1 MLVPSL
7 EPPMPD
13 PTPVDPPP
21 DLSRTTLLLDRA
33 RGGDSGA
40 RDALLAR
47 FLPILTRWAHRRL
60 PDRARS
66 LADTDDLVQVTL
78 IRALNHLHEFEPRRE
93 GAFLAYLRTILLN
106 AVRDEIRRAAR
117 RPEHLPL
124 MEHDAAGQSSEL
136 ERLIGRERLE
146 RYEAALAELP
156 EGQREAVM
164 LRLEFGYTHAEIAEA
179 LGRPSADA
187 ARMLVARGLV
197 DLTKA
202 MDGPDA

>member
-1 MLVPSL
+1 
-7 EPPMPD
+7 MPD
-13 PTPVDPPP
+13 ETPVDPAP
-21 DLSRTTLLLDRA
+21 DLSRTTVLLERA
-33 RGGDSGA
+33 RGGDSAA
-40 RDALLAR
+40 RDALCAR
-47 FLPILTRWAHRRL
+47 FLPILSRWAHRRL
-60 PDRARS
+60 PERARG

-78 IRALNHLHEFEPRRE
+78 VRALNHMQEFEARRE
-93 GAFLAYLRTILLN
+93 GAFLGYLRTILLN
-106 AVRDEIRRAAR
+106 AVRDEIRRSKR

-124 MEHDAAGQSSEL
+124 MEHDGPSQASEL

-156 EGQREAVM
+156 EGRREAVM

-187 ARMLVARGLV
+187 ARVLVARGLV

-202 MDGPDA
+202 MDGPDTRG

>member
-1 MLVPSL
+1 
-7 EPPMPD
+7 MPD
-13 PTPVDPPP
+13 EIQPA
-21 DLSRTTLLLDRA
+21 DLSRTTVLLDRA
-33 RGGDSGA
+33 RGGDHGA

-47 FLPILTRWAHRRL
+47 FMPILTRWAHRRL

-78 IRALNHLHEFEPRRE
+78 VRALNHLHEFEPRRE

-106 AVRDEIRRAAR
+106 AVRDEIRRATR

-124 MEHDAAGQSSEL
+124 MEHDAPTQASEL

-146 RYEAALAELP
+146 RYEAALAELS

-197 DLTKA
+197 ELTKA
-202 MDGPDA
+202 MDGPDPA